1 MRIYRDTTLIG
12 LFDWTR
18 DLWDGL
24 YRSLRH
30 ILTGKNLVVIGLVVC
45 AACRVLSLNQFPIFM
60 VSENSAEVCPV
71 IHAENVNV
79 GKFPPHNNVFQPFL
93 IVVRDFGIRKNR
105 MTMIKCSY
113 CSITLQVMR
122 TVFSGGHVSR
132 RQLGG
137 ISRIGKFG
145 VAFIPWPESSNVS
158 VWSGFQLPTSWVPRM
173 KPS

>member
-1 MRIYRDTTLIG
+1 
-12 LFDWTR
+12 
-18 DLWDGL
+18 
-24 YRSLRH
+24 
-30 ILTGKNLVVIGLVVC
+30 
-45 AACRVLSLNQFPIFM
+45 
-60 VSENSAEVCPV
+60 
-71 IHAENVNV
+71 
-79 GKFPPHNNVFQPFL
+79 
-93 IVVRDFGIRKNR
+93 

-158 VWSGFQLPTSWVPRM
+158 VWSGPFLWVGVRVMYPHSVMWIHSSGLAGQR
-173 KPS
+173 